1 MTLPAFAAERR
12 RLQEILTDSWYAAQA
27 PAATEQQLLP
37 QGTQQQ
43 TSHTL
48 LLLSINATDKQ
59 TDKWVD
65 QGGYIF
71 YAGGSIAGVSC
82 RRRWPPP
89 TTLAL
94 TTLVAQCELSGR

>member
-12 RLQEILTDSWYAAQA
+12 RLQEILTDSWYGAQA

-48 LLLSINATDKQ
+48 LLLSINATDKR
-59 TDKWVD
+59 TNGWTKEVIYSMLE
-65 QGGYIF
+65 G
-71 YAGGSIAGVSC
+71 A
-82 RRRWPPP
+82 
-89 TTLAL
+89 
-94 TTLVAQCELSGR
+94 